1 MSIEDLNEQLRK
13 RDNLEAQV
21 KKLQAELAEKRGQ
34 MEAVQ
39 LSGKDSNE
47 ISIEILE
54 LENFIKEISESV
66 ESTLKIVEELTQKQ
80 AEVDKNARI
89 ADLRSREQK
98 AYDDVINT
106 LSELGNKVDNLS
118 EVHRILKMYGCTPQ
132 LGLSAGMIRAIFTEL
147 DYLKIVQPKLNGQE
161 VNSDQ
166 IEFARREMMHE
177 IERLNELITIRNI
190 ADQKQM
196 YPELLVDYE
205 RALEIAQARLE
216 QLLSTDLENK

>member
-89 ADLRSREQK
+89 ADLRSREQT